1 MLKDLMHAIFDE
13 DIEDEDVEEETVEPV
28 EEQAAV
34 TVQPVVQ
41 NTNTSIDTV
50 VEELEKNPEGYK
62 DSPIFEKAIIQKP
75 EEKKSTLFEG
85 LDVDSISK
93 EEVKPKPKAY
103 KYDRHKAVKVRRVA
117 EDLEYQAVISP
128 IFGNVEDSKKEF
140 DKVHDAITLSKPED
154 LEVNQILSPMFGTH
168 LPSMQPAKSIPE
180 YKVNEK
186 KSDSL
191 NLSDMLEK
199 SEKTT
204 TKQATLFDKEGE

>member
-1 MLKDLMHAIFDE
+1 MFKDLMHAIFDE
-13 DIEDEDVEEETVEPV
+13 DIEDEELEEVV
-28 EEQAAV
+28 EEQPNQQEQV
-34 TVQPVVQ
+34 VVQPVVKD
-41 NTNTSIDTV
+41 TSVSIDNV
-50 VEELEKNPEGYK
+50 VKELEENPEGYK

-103 KYDRHKAVKVRRVA
+103 KYDRHKSVKVRRVA

-140 DKVHDAITLSKPED
+140 DKVHDAITLTKPED
-154 LEVNQILSPMFGTH
+154 VEVNQILSPMFGTH

-180 YKVNEK
+180 YKVKEN

-191 NLSDMLEK
+191 NLTDMLEK
-199 SEKTT
+199 SEKTV

>member
-1 MLKDLMHAIFDE
+1 M
-13 DIEDEDVEEETVEPV
+13 
-28 EEQAAV
+28 
-34 TVQPVVQ
+34 
-41 NTNTSIDTV
+41 
-50 VEELEKNPEGYK
+50 
-62 DSPIFEKAIIQKP
+62 
-75 EEKKSTLFEG
+75 
-85 LDVDSISK
+85 DSISK

-186 KSDSL
+186 KYDSL

-199 SEKTT
+199 SEKITA
-204 TKQATLFDKEGE
+204 KQATLFDKEGE